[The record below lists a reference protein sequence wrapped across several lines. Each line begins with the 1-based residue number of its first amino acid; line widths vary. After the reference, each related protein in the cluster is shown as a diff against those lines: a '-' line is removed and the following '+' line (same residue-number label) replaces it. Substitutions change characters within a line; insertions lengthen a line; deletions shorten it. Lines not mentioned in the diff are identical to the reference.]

1 VATKGKSGSIRLQP
15 ADSFDLIRLIARS
28 QSDPRKA
35 VAELVQNSLDAGA
48 GHVRVTWF
56 THQKRRALSVWDD
69 GEGVFPDLDRAAALR
84 KIATTIGHSHKA
96 RLSPS
101 ERHQQMTLGKYGIGL
116 LVFWSFAER
125 MEIRSRVAG
134 GDVWVL
140 ELEEEAREGVVRKR
154 RPGKLPLDA
163 TWTEVLL
170 THIHSA
176 SENPI
181 KPRRLAAYLAGE
193 LRGQL
198 LDRSVPPTLEIID
211 RVGRGRAQKRRV
223 VRPVRFAGAPVS
235 GLSELAVPGHTSARV
250 ELYLVPD
257 TEDRHGRVSL
267 SCGGATVM
275 DDLAYVDGPDAPRAP
290 WASGRL
296 EGVIDYPDLSVAP
309 STRRGFVPDD
319 AARAFLDA
327 LVDLEARVFSILDQE
342 AERRRR
348 EREADDARDLR
359 RLFRRLPRALPHY
372 TLLEVEGRSGTG
384 RPGAEG
390 EVVSEGDAEASGVDV
405 EEISDGGEPGSPDTE
420 FLYPPGE
427 LATVEVRPK
436 RSRIAPGGSR
446 RLRATPRD
454 ADGRTLLDGVTF
466 EWDLE
471 GPGALGP
478 EGDVAHYR
486 APDDPGDA
494 RATVRARA
502 GGRSAE
508 GAGMIRITDI
518 AEPEP
523 GSDAGV
529 PKPEPVEAPKEPW
542 RSRLNGGVWEYNT
555 GHPDYRQVRD
565 EKRRRLSYLAWLFA
579 KEVVLRNFGEPGD
592 GPLLE
597 RMVQILVHVGEPRR
611 R

>member
-1 VATKGKSGSIRLQP
+1 VTTKGKSGRIRLQP

-48 GHVRVTWF
+48 NHVRVTWF

-84 KIATTIGHSHKA
+84 KVATTIGHSHKA
-96 RLSPS
+96 RLSPAQ
-101 ERHQQMTLGKYGIGL
+101 RHEQMTLGKYGIGL
-116 LVFWSFAER
+116 LGFWSVAER
-125 MEIRSRVAG
+125 MEIRSRVGG

-140 ELEEEAREGVVRKR
+140 ELEEEVREGVVRKR
-154 RPGKLPLDA
+154 RPGKLPLDG

-170 THIHSA
+170 TRVHPA
-176 SENPI
+176 AENPI

-198 LDRSVPPTLEIID
+198 LDRSVTLEIID

-223 VRPVRFAGAPVS
+223 VRPVRFAGAPVAEVT
-235 GLSELAVPGHTSARV
+235 ELEVPGHTPARV
-250 ELYLVPD
+250 ELYLVPES
-257 TEDRHGRVSL
+257 EDRRGRVSL

-275 DDLAYVDGPDAPRAP
+275 DDLAYLDGPDTPRAP

-327 LVDLEARVFSILDQE
+327 LVDLEARVFSLLEQE

-348 EREADDARDLR
+348 EQEADDARDLR
-359 RLFRRLPRALPHY
+359 RLFRKLPRALPHY
-372 TLLEVEGRSGTG
+372 TLLDVEGRGATG
-384 RPGAEG
+384 RPGVEG
-390 EVVSEGDAEASGVDV
+390 EAVTDGDAEASGVEV
-405 EEISDGGEPGSPDTE
+405 EELEGDGEPGSPDTE
-420 FLYPPGE
+420 YLYPPGD

-436 RSRIAPGGSR
+436 RSRIAPGGAR

-454 ADGRTLLDGVTF
+454 ADGRAILDGVTL
-466 EWDLE
+466 EWSLE
-471 GPGALGP
+471 GPGALSA

-486 APDDPGDA
+486 APDDPGEA
-494 RATVRARA
+494 RASVRARA
-502 GGRSAE
+502 GARSAE
-508 GAGMIRITDI
+508 AAGEIRITDA

-523 GSDAGV
+523 GSDAGI

-542 RSRLNGGVWEYNT
+542 RSRLKAGVWEYNT

-565 EKRRRLSYLAWLFA
+565 ERRRRLSYLAWLFA

-597 RMVQILVHVGEPRR
+597 RMVQVLVYVGEPRGR
-611 R
+611 